1 MLILVMIPVATA
13 MDSEDAF
20 YIEYDYPDEEIIV
33 EEYDNFEEVDT
44 QVDVSEQYHDED
56 FVEDQT
62 QEYEDEI
69 QNSHYEVED
78 AVEVPESIE
87 DSDVVTH
94 YDDIP
99 EEDAE
104 FNEVISNDLGNIVKY
119 NNNSNEI
126 SHDDLTLDDVSVDVQ
141 GSFFISNDLTENY
154 YNIIRELFNYETT
167 TLEETTTSL
176 NNINK
181 VLELKDIL
189 LTNEKIQT
197 YLNNQKIAD
206 LDCSLNDC
214 INKITN
220 DFAYSIDNSVVGDV
234 NGIIIVITNPSF
246 SNFDPCFDAAFSRN
260 FLNVEYFFAGGF
272 PLIAAG
278 DFCEICFGDVFSGNL
293 YVEYFAGDFLNV
305 EYFFAGGFPLIAAGD
320 FCEICF
326 GDVFSGNLY
335 VEYFAGDFLNV
346 EYFFAGG
353 YPLIAGDDLCK
364 IGFVEYNKACNNY
377 NVKFCPAIGGND
389 S

>member
-1 MLILVMIPVATA
+1 
-13 MDSEDAF
+13 
-20 YIEYDYPDEEIIV
+20 
-33 EEYDNFEEVDT
+33 
-44 QVDVSEQYHDED
+44 
-56 FVEDQT
+56 
-62 QEYEDEI
+62 
-69 QNSHYEVED
+69 
-78 AVEVPESIE
+78 
-87 DSDVVTH
+87 
-94 YDDIP
+94 
-99 EEDAE
+99 
-104 FNEVISNDLGNIVKY
+104 
-119 NNNSNEI
+119 
-126 SHDDLTLDDVSVDVQ
+126 
-141 GSFFISNDLTENY
+141 
-154 YNIIRELFNYETT
+154 
-167 TLEETTTSL
+167 
-176 NNINK
+176 
-181 VLELKDIL
+181 LKDIL

-305 EYFFAGGFPLIAAGD
+305 EYFFAGG
-320 FCEICF
+320 
-326 GDVFSGNLY
+326 
-335 VEYFAGDFLNV
+335 
-346 EYFFAGG
+346 